1 MVPVL
6 LIFGPSL
13 FDPLLSFLC
22 PRDTV
27 CGESSLVGIG
37 WPVLRSGL
45 LVGGG
50 ESLLVGG
57 GVVGLGFGGAGVLAD
72 LGFEGGEEG
81 AGLGLTGGVEE
92 EETFGAIFSAFFGFF
107 SLGFV
112 SSGVASVTFCSG
124 NSPAS

>member
-6 LIFGPSL
+6 LIFGTSL

-22 PRDTV
+22 ARETV

-37 WPVLRSGL
+37 WPVLRSAL

-50 ESLLVGG
+50 EYLLVGG

-72 LGFEGGEEG
+72 LGFEGGGED
-81 AGLGLTGGVEE
+81 AVLV
-92 EETFGAIFSAFFGFF
+92 
-107 SLGFV
+107 
-112 SSGVASVTFCSG
+112 GVA
-124 NSPAS
+124 A